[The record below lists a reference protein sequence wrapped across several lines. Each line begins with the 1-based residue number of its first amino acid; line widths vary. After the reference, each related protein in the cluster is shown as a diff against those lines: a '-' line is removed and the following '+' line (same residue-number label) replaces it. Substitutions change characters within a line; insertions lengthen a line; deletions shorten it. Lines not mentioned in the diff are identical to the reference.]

1 MAYADYTYYKEEY
14 LGTLAED
21 VFLRLAR
28 KATAFLNLVTGGNI
42 TEEDAELDEIK
53 EACCGLVDIYDKFE
67 KGGDVSSETNDG
79 ISVSYTIGSSTVKT
93 EAQQLYDVVEL
104 YLGNTGLLYRGV
116 GRC

>member
-1 MAYADYTYYKEEY
+1 MAYADYTYYTEEY

-21 VFLRLAR
+21 TFLRLAR
-28 KATAFLNLVTGGNI
+28 KATAYINLVTGGNI

-53 EACCGLVDIYDKFE
+53 ETCCGLVDIYDKFE
-67 KGGDVSSETNDG
+67 NGGDVASETNDG
-79 ISVSYTIGSSTVKT
+79 ISVSYTIGTSIVKT
-93 EAQQLYDVVEL
+93 EVQQLNEVVEL